1 VLATCPVSHLE
12 GSRGSEQASSQCACT
27 DGEQD
32 PAPDLSCVVGAGYVV
47 EQEAGG
53 DLVTLLPRLAQVGED
68 DVAPAA
74 EQQDEPTATEAAS
87 AVWLTY
93 MM

>member
-1 VLATCPVSHLE
+1 MLAACPVSHLE
-12 GSRGSEQASSQCACT
+12 GSRGSEQASRQCACT

-32 PAPDLSCVVGAGYVV
+32 PAPNLSCVVGAGDVV

-74 EQQDEPTATEAAS
+74 AAEQRDEPTATEAAS
-87 AVWLTY
+87 AV
-93 MM
+93 